1 LLYKQFL
8 YAQFLSVQFLR
19 IAAAPTLPIVLGLCI
34 LPHKAQTAIFDA
46 NQPTGPPMSTATAK
60 TPPAVGFGL
69 WKIAP
74 QDCADVVYQA
84 IEAGYRHLDS
94 ACDYGNEKQV
104 GDGIRRAL
112 DAGLCR
118 REDLWITSKLWN
130 TYHDPAHVP
139 LALAR
144 TLADL
149 QLDYLD
155 LYLVH
160 FPIALAFVP
169 FETRYPPEWLFEPTA
184 TEPTMVAANIPLQS
198 TWEAMELLVD
208 QQLTRHIG
216 VCNYSSGLLHDLLRY
231 ARIKPTVL
239 QIEAHPYLTQE
250 RLLRLA
256 QQYGLHVTAFS
267 PLGALSYLEMD
278 MAEASERVVDQPVV
292 LAAAQRTGK
301 TPVQVV
307 LRWGLQRGTS
317 VIPKTVQRARMT
329 ENLAIQDFE
338 LTDAE
343 MAQISTLNRNRR
355 FNDPGDF
362 CEAAFNTF
370 YPIYD

>member
-1 LLYKQFL
+1 
-8 YAQFLSVQFLR
+8 
-19 IAAAPTLPIVLGLCI
+19 
-34 LPHKAQTAIFDA
+34 
-46 NQPTGPPMSTATAK
+46 MSTATAK

-292 LAAAQRTGK
+292 LVAAQRTGK